1 MCFKLLHYLDD
12 IVLVSSCDCM
22 MTNAPFLD
30 NMKTRCRFK
39 MRSDNNSEDN
49 KTRALFRIMKEE
61 ISFLANTNM
70 MMDSF
75 TTIQTHFVN
84 RNWR

>member
-1 MCFKLLHYLDD
+1 M
-12 IVLVSSCDCM
+12 
-22 MTNAPFLD
+22 APFLD

-49 KTRALFRIMKEE
+49 KTRIMKEE

-75 TTIQTHFVN
+75 TTIQTQFVN